1 MDRILPSVKADLG
14 IAEEYTHF
22 DSQIIRYINSVFT
35 ILNQIGVGPSEGF
48 HIEDEL
54 STWTEFIEN
63 VGELE
68 LVKSYMSLR
77 VRLMFDPPLSG
88 TVMES
93 INNQIREF
101 EFRLNA
107 AADR

>member
-1 MDRILPSVKADLG
+1 MDRILVSVKADLG

-22 DSQIIRYINSVFT
+22 DAQIIRHINSVFT
-35 ILNQIGVGPSEGF
+35 ILNQLGVGPSEGF

-54 STWTEFIEN
+54 TTWTEFIEN

-93 INNQIREF
+93 MNNQIREF

-107 AADR
+107 ASDS